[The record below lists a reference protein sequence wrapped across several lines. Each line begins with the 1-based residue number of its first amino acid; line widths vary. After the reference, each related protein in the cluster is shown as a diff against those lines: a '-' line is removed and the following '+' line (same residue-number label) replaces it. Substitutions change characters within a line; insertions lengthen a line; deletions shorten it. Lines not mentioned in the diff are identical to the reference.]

1 MASTLWIHCNLC
13 YYLFYRKDRKF
24 YQLSCLHVFC
34 KDCMAQSNR
43 GTICPVCKRQGIKF
57 VEICN
62 AMDNKVKTL
71 YAPNTSKSIELAST
85 SINFQ
90 KKQKQHLIS
99 QLIATVRTILMSPSI
114 FNNMT
119 SITQYLKE
127 EKLEKTEQFEQILRQ
142 KIYEYQQKYI
152 KVRAQRR
159 SMQDALRKQVDS
171 SPEITP
177 KLQRDRNKRQT
188 DFFESNSESIN
199 SDRSK
204 RTSSSR
210 NSSDSFLNLKGVST
224 SSESI
229 HSVNFG
235 TTPSSGPYS
244 AGGISDLFY
253 GMKIGHR

>member
-99 QLIATVRTILMSPSI
+99 QLIAT
-114 FNNMT
+114 
-119 SITQYLKE
+119 E